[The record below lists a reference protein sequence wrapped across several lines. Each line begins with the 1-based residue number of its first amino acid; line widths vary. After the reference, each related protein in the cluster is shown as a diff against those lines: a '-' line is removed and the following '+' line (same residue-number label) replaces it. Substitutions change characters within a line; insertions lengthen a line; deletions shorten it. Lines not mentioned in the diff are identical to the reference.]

1 MRSYLGKLCSDGTLA
16 HYTIVDSAGL
26 VGRCIK
32 PNCGLVVD
40 FAEMKKDK
48 KKRIMIYAEK
58 KRPRRKKLGRPSK
71 LRKGVKYGQNRERE
85 TKAEIHTGESLG
97 RG

>member
-1 MRSYLGKLCSDGTLA
+1 MGKLCSDGTLA
-16 HYTIVDSAGL
+16 HYTVVDSTGQ

-58 KRPRRKKLGRPSK
+58 KRPKRRKPGRPSK
-71 LRKGVKYGQNRERE
+71 LRKGDKSG
-85 TKAEIHTGESLG
+85 
-97 RG
+97 